1 MGNGNKNFT
10 WQVKVVMS
18 LEQIIDMLEK
28 QKISLLSIQPAHIF
42 GVLDLPFEHRDPFDR
57 IMIAQCLHEKMKFI
71 TNEAMFINYGIDRVW

>member
-1 MGNGNKNFT
+1 
-10 WQVKVVMS
+10 MS